1 MIRVYHNEG
10 SFCFCPEPMC
20 VCTVSCGSES
30 ESCWCSRPDLP
41 EDSLWTPGAW
51 VATTLK
57 SVGQLYHFR
66 SFGAPHREG
75 QRELGCRWKCCA
87 VNLCHYSLKNS
98 LSHLAMGVEEWEIV
112 TVTGVG
118 FVADTEPS
126 FYTCSS
132 QTWACIGS
140 PAELVQKID
149 GPLSFPQSL
158 IQEIWSWICICIC
171 IYICNKFP
179 RDAAA
184 AAADPG
190 ATLWELVLYIMN

>member
-1 MIRVYHNEG
+1 
-10 SFCFCPEPMC
+10 MC

-190 ATLWELVLYIMN
+190 ATLCELVLYIMN